1 MDDLDRPLTSRE
13 SQVMAHLLAAVE
25 RDSQVTQRSL
35 SKELGIALGLA
46 NAYLKRCVHKGLI
59 KVRQV
64 PLNRYA
70 YYLTPHGF
78 AEKSRLTARYLTDSF
93 NLFHDARQQY
103 AEIFRQCGGRAWVR
117 VALVGHSELAEIA
130 VLSAGDGPA
139 RVVCVIDPN
148 GGPRC
153 AGRPVVADL
162 DQALA
167 LETGLDVLVISD
179 LRNPQAVFDE
189 AVRQASAENLGAERV
204 LAPGLLN
211 ISRTPQWE
219 GVAE

>member
-1 MDDLDRPLTSRE
+1 MDELDRPLTSRE

-25 RDSQVTQRSL
+25 RDSRVTQRSL

-78 AEKSRLTARYLTDSF
+78 AEKSRLTAQYLTDSF

-103 AEIFRQCGGRAWVR
+103 AEIFRRCGRRAWHR
-117 VALVGHSELAEIA
+117 IALVGHSELAEIA
-130 VLSAGDGPA
+130 ILSAGDDAP
-139 RVVCVIDPN
+139 RIVCVIDPN
-148 GGPRC
+148 GGPHC
-153 AGRPVVADL
+153 AGRPAVSRL
-162 DQALA
+162 DEAMQIENGVDA
-167 LETGLDVLVISD
+167 LVISD
-179 LRNPQAVFDE
+179 LSNPQAAYDE
-189 AVRQASAENLGAERV
+189 AVRQASAAGLSGERV
-204 LAPGLLN
+204 LAPDLLN
-211 ISRTPQWE
+211 ISRTPVWE
-219 GVAE
+219 AAEE

>member
-1 MDDLDRPLTSRE
+1 MDELDRPLTARE

-25 RDSQVTQRSL
+25 RDSQMTQRSL

-46 NAYLKRCVHKGLI
+46 NAYLKRCMHKGLI

-78 AEKSRLTARYLTDSF
+78 AEKSRLTAQYLTDSF

-103 AEIFRQCGGRAWVR
+103 AEIFRQCGRRAWHR
-117 VALVGHSELAEIA
+117 IALVGHSELAEIA
-130 VLSAGDGPA
+130 ILSAGDGA
-139 RVVCVIDPN
+139 TRIVCVIDPR

-153 AGRPVVADL
+153 AGRPAVGCLGEAMDIENGVDA
-162 DQALA
+162 
-167 LETGLDVLVISD
+167 LVISD
-179 LRNPQAVFDE
+179 LSNPQAAFDDS
-189 AVRQASAENLGAERV
+189 VRQASAAGLSSERV
-204 LAPGLLN
+204 LAPDLLN
-211 ISRTPQWE
+211 ISRTPVRE
-219 GVAE
+219 AAEE